1 MTCEDIESDPEK
13 WCVFLENTIDAV
25 FNDKAVSD
33 ACCECGGGEHHSIT
47 PTSVPSS
54 GPTISSVPS
63 LSPSHNLS
71 SLPSTRPSSIPTLN
85 PSSPPTEC
93 RDEPG
98 WTFTS
103 KSGVELGCKG
113 LQADPVKLCEVAG
126 SIDYQSKPAKL
137 ACCVCMGGDHQ
148 SVKPSS
154 MPTSQPTS
162 LPSQL
167 PSVSKSPSQ
176 FPSAKPSVNP
186 SLMPSLRPSV
196 CQNDSNWR
204 AGGSSRYK
212 AMTCKD
218 IESDPVKW
226 CTFLEN
232 PINAVFNDKA
242 VSDACCECGG
252 GEHHS

>member
-1 MTCEDIESDPEK
+1 
-13 WCVFLENTIDAV
+13 
-25 FNDKAVSD
+25 
-33 ACCECGGGEHHSIT
+33 
-47 PTSVPSS
+47 
-54 GPTISSVPS
+54 
-63 LSPSHNLS
+63 
-71 SLPSTRPSSIPTLN
+71 
-85 PSSPPTEC
+85 
-93 RDEPG
+93 
-98 WTFTS
+98 
-103 KSGVELGCKG
+103 
-113 LQADPVKLCEVAG
+113 
-126 SIDYQSKPAKL
+126 
-137 ACCVCMGGDHQ
+137 MGGDHQ

-176 FPSAKPSVNP
+176 FPSAKPSINP

-204 AGGSSRYK
+204 VGGSSRYK
-212 AMTCKD
+212 AMTCED

-232 PINAVFNDKA
+232 PINAVFNDKR

-252 GEHHS
+252 GEHHSITPTSVPSSGPTTSSVPSLSPSHNLSSQPSTRPSSILTLNPSSPPTLNPSSPPTECRDEPGWTFTSKSGVELGCKGLEADPVKLCEVAGSIDYQSKPAKLACCVSCIVPCFS

>member
-1 MTCEDIESDPEK
+1 
-13 WCVFLENTIDAV
+13 
-25 FNDKAVSD
+25 
-33 ACCECGGGEHHSIT
+33 
-47 PTSVPSS
+47 
-54 GPTISSVPS
+54 
-63 LSPSHNLS
+63 
-71 SLPSTRPSSIPTLN
+71 
-85 PSSPPTEC
+85 
-93 RDEPG
+93 
-98 WTFTS
+98 
-103 KSGVELGCKG
+103 
-113 LQADPVKLCEVAG
+113 
-126 SIDYQSKPAKL
+126 
-137 ACCVCMGGDHQ
+137 MGGDHQ

-204 AGGSSRYK
+204 VGGSSRYK
-212 AMTCKD
+212 AMTCED

-232 PINAVFNDKA
+232 PINAVFNDKR

-252 GEHHS
+252 GEHHSITPTSVPSSGPTKSILPSSLQSLIPTLNPSSPPTECRDEPGWTFTSKSGVELGCKGLEADPVKLCEVAGSIDYQSKPAKLACCVSSMSPCSSLFVMIIILCLYSPSYIFLIICNLRFVWAETISR